1 MKKHILP
8 FLLCLMLCF
17 CTVGCSFGSSGGNWS
32 SGNNGNSEP
41 QYGHVAHTV
50 SLSTSNYA
58 RFLLVRYTF
67 TREYK
72 YNSEYVFDVV
82 YYISISSR
90 DTSCKYS
97 DCSLTFFSKTCTLD
111 SFGNGYLVAVHA
123 YQPWTI
129 DPNEPVPTVVTGRV
143 TYYNFEKLD

>member
-8 FLLCLMLCF
+8 FVLCLILCF
-17 CTVGCSFGSSGGNWS
+17 CVVGCSSGS
-32 SGNNGNSEP
+32 NSENDEP

-50 SLSTSNYA
+50 SLDVDNYA
-58 RFLLVRYTF
+58 RFLLVRF
-67 TREYK
+67 TYSREYK
-72 YNSEYVFDVV
+72 YNSEYVFDVI

-90 DTSCKYS
+90 DISCEYRN
-97 DCSLTFFSKTCTLD
+97 CSLTFFGKTCTLD
-111 SFGNGYLVAVHA
+111 NFGNGYLVTVHV

-129 DPNEPVPTVVTGRV
+129 DPKAPVATKVTGRV